1 MTKLTAMTVAM
12 VLATLVMSG
21 VVHAQDLIA
30 NGGVLQAADCQ
41 ANTLTLKAA
50 DGLPRA
56 FATTSRTLLYVNS
69 ATADLCTLPLYVG
82 SDVTV
87 WLNAPSDRRIVGR
100 VDVLTAPAPLVAQPA
115 PGYTYGPY
123 GFGPYSGPNFDP
135 YYYLNYDPFYFGTYF
150 YPFTYPLF

>member
-100 VDVLTAPAPLVAQPA
+100 VDVLTAPAPPCGAACARLHVRALRLRA
-115 PGYTYGPY
+115 V
-123 GFGPYSGPNFDP
+123 
-135 YYYLNYDPFYFGTYF
+135 LRAELR
-150 YPFTYPLF
+150 PLLLPQL